1 MRKQIAILLAVACL
15 GAVPVKAFAPAQYQ
29 VKQKYVLGGD
39 GGWDYLTFDPA
50 GKRLFIS
57 RGTHVMVVDPY
68 KGSVIGD
75 IPDTP
80 GVHGIALA
88 QDLGKGFTS
97 NGRENSV
104 TVFDLKT
111 LKQTNKIKLEGG
123 ENPDAILYDSASK
136 RVFTFNGRSKNA
148 TAIDATTGTVAG
160 NIALEGKPEFAAA
173 DGKGIVFVNIEDKNE
188 IQAIDARK
196 ATVVN
201 TWPMAG
207 CEEPSGLAIDQKNHR
222 LFAGC
227 GNKVMAI
234 VNAET
239 GKLVTTVPIGPG
251 VDATGFDPKTGLAFS
266 SNGEDGTLTVV
277 KEESPDKFSVVQ
289 NAETQKRARTMA
301 VDTNNHDVYLVTAD
315 FDEPPPPAEGQKRA
329 RPTMKPGSFTL
340 LVMGKK

>member
-1 MRKQIAILLAVACL
+1 MRQVLLVTALVCAAVVMGIA
-15 GAVPVKAFAPAQYQ
+15 APPGTQYQ
-29 VKQKYVLGGD
+29 LKQKFTLGGE
-39 GGWDYLTFDPA
+39 GGWDYLTFDSA
-50 GKRLFIS
+50 DNRLFIS
-57 RGTHVMVVDPY
+57 RGTRVQVVDTA
-68 KGSVIGD
+68 KGSVIGE
-75 IPDTP
+75 IPNTT

-97 NGRENSV
+97 NGRENTV

-111 LKQTNKIKLEGG
+111 LKETAKIKLEGG